1 MRSIFVIFLLTLA
14 GTAIAQVENPVV
26 KGDSLQ
32 AGDSARIAA
41 ADAAEDT
48 LRSPASP
55 HDDIPEMA
63 HPGSWTLQKDSIAL
77 IEYHHA
83 ADVFSQHPGVRLHDL
98 GSFGQPLGIGYYA
111 ADPLNQSVRIDGRV
125 FDDMLTGMTDPYLLS
140 TEDAAEF
147 IVHPQY
153 QAFWHGMPGDVFAAE
168 IREKQWDAP
177 RPVTRLRH
185 TEAAH
190 EYLYTDAMFTLNPS
204 ENDNIYIAGTRTTI
218 GNSSTLAARFS
229 NTLHE
234 SWNMRLRYRR
244 NWGASVTG
252 RAALRFND
260 HITYLNGGS
269 VGSFTPGAGTPY
281 RYPGEGT
288 DFSSQAFDRITAANV
303 NPSME
308 THRQRYSAELGLR
321 IQWTEDSS
329 QATDLGMRML
339 SDVRRFRDVL
349 QDFYQDSIALPS
361 LNLTD
366 HWTLYQAFI
375 DHMSSLSWARLTLRG
390 SVGRY
395 GILTGGDNAE
405 HSGLN
410 AEARG
415 RLDLLLGP
423 VKLSG
428 LAGLDFRYDQSS
440 ISIGAGAELP
450 LGPLSLWGGFSF
462 SPRIR
467 TLRETVYASPFIDV
481 RGDRSPALDKYSVIE
496 GGVRLH
502 AGVLRADLRGF
513 VRRED
518 RYLLLQ
524 TAAYQDTVLGRFT
537 LRVAEFPGG
546 AVRDVIGGSADV
558 RLTLHPLHLDQ
569 QLTALSVS
577 ADSDVLA
584 LYDAPELQYSAALY
598 YRGSLIEGTL
608 DLKAGGRFLYT
619 SQFEPLALHPETAL
633 FTLARPA
640 ANGARAYTDMMRV
653 DLFLF
658 ATIKQ
663 RATLHVMLHNILDTD
678 YISTTFYPMYGR
690 SFRLGVD
697 WVFFD

>member
-1 MRSIFVIFLLTLA
+1 M
-14 GTAIAQVENPVV
+14 
-26 KGDSLQ
+26 DSL
-32 AGDSARIAA
+32 RIE
-41 ADAAEDT
+41 DAAGVNDS
-48 LRSPASP
+48 LRGADSLRPVPPGPGMDSLRAPASRQA
-55 HDDIPEMA
+55 DLPEMA
-63 HPGSWTLQKDSIAL
+63 HPGTWTLQKDSIAL

-83 ADVFSQHPGVRLHDL
+83 GDVFAQHPGVRLHDL
-98 GSFGQPLGIGYYA
+98 GSFGQPLGLGYYA
-111 ADPLNQSVRIDGRV
+111 ADPLNQSVRIDGRL

-153 QAFWHGMPGDVFAAE
+153 QAFWYGMPGDVFAAE

-177 RPVTRLRH
+177 RPITRLRH
-185 TEAAH
+185 TEAPY
-190 EYLYTDAMFTLNPS
+190 EYLYTDAMFTLNPT
-204 ENDNIYIAGTRTTI
+204 ENDNLYIAGTRTTI
-218 GNSSTLAARFS
+218 GNSSTLSARFS

-244 NWGASVTG
+244 NWGSSITG

-260 HITYLNGGS
+260 HITYLNGGI
-269 VGSFTPGAGTPY
+269 VGSFDPGSGIPY
-281 RYPGEGT
+281 TYGGEGT
-288 DFSSQAFDRITAANV
+288 EFSNQAFDPITAANV

-321 IQWTEDSS
+321 IQWTDDSS

-349 QDFYQDSIALPS
+349 QDFYQDSITVPS

-375 DHMSSLSWARLTLRG
+375 DHTSSLSWARLTLRG

-395 GILTGGDNAE
+395 GILTGGDNTE

-410 AEARG
+410 AESRG

-450 LGPLSLWGGFSF
+450 LGSLSIWGGFSF

-502 AGVLRADLRGF
+502 AGALRADLRGF

-524 TAAYQDTVLGRFT
+524 TAAYQDSVLGRFT
-537 LRVAEFPGG
+537 LHVEELPGG
-546 AVRDVIGGSADV
+546 AVRDVVGGSADV
-558 RLTLHPLHLDQ
+558 RLTVHPLHLDQ

-584 LYDAPELQYSAALY
+584 LYEAPELQYNATLY
-598 YRGSLIEGTL
+598 YRGSLIAGTL
-608 DLKAGGRFLYT
+608 DLKLGGQFRYT
-619 SQFEPLALHPETAL
+619 SPFEPLALHPETAL
-633 FTLARPA
+633 FTLARPM
-640 ANGARAYTDMMRV
+640 ANGTRTYTDMIRV

-663 RATLHVMLHNILDTD
+663 RATLHVMLHNVLDAE
-678 YISTTFYPMYGR
+678 YISTAFYPMHGR

-697 WVFFD
+697 WIFYD